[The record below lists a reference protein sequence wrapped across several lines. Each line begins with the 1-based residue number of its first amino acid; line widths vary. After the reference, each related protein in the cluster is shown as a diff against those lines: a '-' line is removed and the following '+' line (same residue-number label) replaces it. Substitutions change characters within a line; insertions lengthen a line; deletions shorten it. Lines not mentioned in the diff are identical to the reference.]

1 MKTMR
6 KCPNCQMNTSK
17 QIAEGITHSKWY
29 RYYECEQCKK
39 VQSYRINKSVIS
51 ETGRNPINSAIL
63 ETEYSFSSTEST
75 PIGINAKD
83 WPYNG

>member
-17 QIAEGITHSKWY
+17 QIAEGITHRKWY
-29 RYYECEQCKK
+29 RYFECTECKRI
-39 VQSYRINKSVIS
+39 QSYQINKPVIS

-63 ETEYSFSSTEST
+63 ETESKTLSKLSS
-75 PIGINAKD
+75 IRFQLFLKLF
-83 WPYNG
+83 YLL